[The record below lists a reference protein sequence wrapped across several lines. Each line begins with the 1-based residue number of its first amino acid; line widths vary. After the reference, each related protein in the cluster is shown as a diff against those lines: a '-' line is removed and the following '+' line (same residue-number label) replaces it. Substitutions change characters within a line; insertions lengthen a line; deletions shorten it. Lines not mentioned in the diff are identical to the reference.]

1 MLTTLMIL
9 ALTAAQAPAPP
20 YRAEPLTVTNGEV
33 TLAGTLT
40 MPASATPVPAV
51 VLITG
56 SGPQNRDEEV
66 FGFKV
71 FATLADHLTRQGIA
85 VYRYDDRGVG
95 ESTGNLAQSTT
106 EDFAGDALAAVKVL
120 KATPGID
127 PKRVGLLGHSEG
139 AVAAAI
145 AAAQSTDPAFILLLA
160 GTATSGDQVLTQQA
174 RDMAASQGASPEQID
189 RIATAHR
196 AAVGAVQRDAD
207 PEERARLIRELV
219 EAQLDAA
226 PDAQRAMVTDREAF
240 VAKAT
245 ARAGTQMT
253 SRWMKFLLTFDP
265 ADALRKVTVPVY
277 AAFGALDIQ
286 VPPSMHEKPMRE
298 ALDQNAKA
306 TVKVYDG
313 ANHLF
318 QQAKTGGVQEYASL
332 EKAFVPELP
341 QDLARWILAIPNSQ

>member
-9 ALTAAQAPAPP
+9 ALSASVQDAAPP
-20 YRAEPLTVTNGEV
+20 YRVEPLDVTNGDV
-33 TLAGTLT
+33 KLAGTLT
-40 MPASATPVPAV
+40 MPASSRPVPAV

-95 ESTGNLAQSTT
+95 GSTGNLAQSTT
-106 EDFAGDALAAVKVL
+106 EDFAGDALAAVRTL
-120 KATPGID
+120 KAKPGID
-127 PKRVGLLGHSEG
+127 PTRVGLLGHSEG
-139 AVAAAI
+139 AVAASI
-145 AAAQSTDPAFILLLA
+145 AAARSTEVAFILLLA

-174 RDMAASQGASPEQID
+174 RDMAASQGASPEQIE

-196 AAVGAVQRDAD
+196 AAVAAVRRDAD
-207 PEERARLIRELV
+207 AEERSRLIRALV
-219 EAQLDAA
+219 EAQVDAA
-226 PDAQRAMVTDREAF
+226 PAAQRAMIPDREAF

-245 ARAGTQMT
+245 ERAGAQMT

-286 VPPSMHEKPMRE
+286 VPPSMHETPMRE
-298 ALDQNAKA
+298 ALKQNATT
-306 TVKVYDG
+306 TVKVYEG

-318 QQAKTGGVQEYASL
+318 QKAKTGGVTEYASL

-341 QDLARWILAIPNSQ
+341 QDVARWILAR